1 MKLTV
6 SATRIDRQ
14 PTALSV
20 IGVFEDGGTLADR
33 LPVAAPAKRML
44 LPLLASVQFRAK
56 LKETVVLPSQGKLRA
71 RWVAVV
77 GLGKRKEFIL
87 ESARKLGGIALS
99 VARGRKVAQLAVQ
112 LPAHGTWTAE
122 QLGQAVTEGLLLGQY
137 RYLCRQLKPDEKF
150 QVSAAVIVADP
161 KALAAVQ
168 RGARVG
174 AVIATSANVV
184 RDLCNAPANIAT
196 PTYLADHAHA
206 VAKEHKLTFHAYSA
220 ADLKRMKMGGIIS
233 VTQGSV
239 QPPKF
244 VVMEYRSSQQPA
256 ASSQQDKRPNAER
269 RTPNATARIPTVVF
283 VGKGITFDSGGIS
296 IKPSGGMEK
305 MKYDMSG
312 AAAVIGILKASAA
325 LKLPFRIIG
334 IFAACENM
342 PSGSAT
348 RPGDIVTMHSGKT
361 VEVLNT
367 DAEGRMI
374 LADCLAYAKQ
384 FKPDAVVDMATLT
397 GACVV
402 ALGKYAIGLMGTDET
417 LKSRLKAAGE
427 LSGERVWEL
436 PLWPEYSDDV
446 KGDAADLKNIGPP
459 GEAGAITAAA
469 FLKTFTAYPWAH
481 LDIAGTAWADAP
493 DTFQPKGSTGVGVR
507 LAIQMLRAWAAE
519 MTQNTKR

>member
-1 MKLTV
+1 MKVTA
-6 SATRIDRQ
+6 SGTRIDRQ
-14 PTALSV
+14 AVALSV
-20 IGVFEDGGTLADR
+20 VGVFEDGGSLAER
-33 LPVAAPAKRML
+33 LSIAAPVKRML
-44 LPLLASVQFRAK
+44 APLLESVQFRGK

-71 RWVAVV
+71 RWMAVV

-87 ESARKLGGIALS
+87 ESARKLGGIAHS
-99 VARGRKVAQLAVQ
+99 AARGRKLAQLAVQ
-112 LPAHGTWTAE
+112 LPAHDKWTAE

-137 RYLCRQLKPDEKF
+137 RFLLRQLKPDEKF
-150 QVSAAVIVADP
+150 QVSAAAVVAADP
-161 KALAAVQ
+161 KTLTAVQ

-174 AVIATSANVV
+174 TVVATSANVV
-184 RDLCNAPANIAT
+184 RDLCNTPANIAT
-196 PTYLADHAHA
+196 PTYLAEQARA
-206 VAKEHKLTFHAYSA
+206 VAKEYKLVFHAYSM
-220 ADLKRMKMGGIIS
+220 ADLRRMNMGGIIS

-244 VVMEYRSSQQPA
+244 VVMEYRSTQYAVRSTKP
-256 ASSQQDKRPNAER
+256 
-269 RTPNATARIPTVVF
+269 PTVVF
-283 VGKGITFDSGGIS
+283 IGKGITFDSGGIS
-296 IKPSGGMEK
+296 IKPSGGMDK

-325 LKLPFRIIG
+325 LQLPFHIIG

-348 RPGDIVTMHSGKT
+348 KPGDIVTMHSGKT

-384 FKPDAVVDMATLT
+384 FKPAAVVDMATLT

-402 ALGKYAIGLMGTDET
+402 ALGKYAIGMMGTDT
-417 LKSRLKAAGE
+417 ALKNRIRAAGE

-436 PLWPEYSDDV
+436 PLWPEYGEDV
-446 KGDAADLKNIGPP
+446 RGDAADLKNIGPP

-469 FLKTFTAYPWAH
+469 FLKVFTDYPWAH

-507 LAIQMLRAWAAE
+507 LAVQLLRSWAEERANQLR
-519 MTQNTKR
+519 MP